1 MHPPRSYQLGV
12 LESAPG
18 LSTARLGAV
27 GRGALIGGFPGPIR
41 GTGWGELLA
50 TNRRDP
56 GTLTGPSAKMQP
68 HVRSAEGP
76 LNWHPSIKKRF
87 HDALPHRT
95 KLDAFAGFGAAYSAF
110 QRQIR
115 HIGCLQVEPR

>member
-1 MHPPRSYQLGV
+1 MHPPRSYQLGA

-50 TNRRDP
+50 TDRRDP
-56 GTLTGPSAKMQP
+56 GTLPGPSAKKQP
-68 HVRSAEGP
+68 HVRSAEDP
-76 LNWHPSIKKRF
+76 LNWHRSIKKRVR
-87 HDALPHRT
+87 DALTHGS

-115 HIGCLQVEPR
+115 HIGGPQVEPR